1 MFAKMEKDVLAI
13 RLHTGEELVESL
25 QSACAKAKLTSGVI
39 LSGVGMIDDVTLGY
53 FRGKGEGYNQHHYL
67 HPVELVSLSGN
78 VAPGEG
84 GKKIFHLHAAVADED
99 GHVSGGHLHSA
110 RVKVTCEIFIRKL
123 PFELK
128 RKIEDETGLAG
139 LYLK

>member
-1 MFAKMEKDVLAI
+1 MFAKMEKDILAI
-13 RLHTGEELVESL
+13 RLHTGENVIDCL
-25 QSACAKAKLTSGVI
+25 QAACAKAKLTSGII
-39 LSGVGMIDDVTLGY
+39 LSGVGMLDDVRLGY
-53 FRGKGEGYNQHHYL
+53 FRGKGEGYFEHHFP

-84 GKKIFHLHAAVADED
+84 GKRIFHIHAAVADED
-99 GHVSGGHLHSA
+99 GHTSGGHLHSA
-110 RVKVTCEIFIRKL
+110 RVKVTCEVFIRKL

-128 RKIEDETGLAG
+128 RKMEEETGLSG